1 MLSFISFEVLLKLE
15 RMDLMVSST
24 HLMKCGSLSGP
35 NITRAIIEIMKSSK
49 KPIENIIGYLYL
61 LL

>member
-1 MLSFISFEVLLKLE
+1 MLSFISFEVLLKLA

-24 HLMKCGSLSGP
+24 HLMNCGSLSGP